1 VKIFFCYEAFFGTG
15 NIASISS
22 FELSSTYRFV
32 TVFNPHLMAALLIL
46 KLVIPFALVAVV
58 FGVLCR
64 VLVLN
69 EWHLFYLVIALADV
83 MTLNFFFLVRD
94 YGSWLEI
101 GSSISQ
107 FALTNFFLIIQLIL
121 FGISQ
126 FLLRKVSKSSRDVK
140 YNELKKQ

>member
-64 VLVLN
+64 ALTLN
-69 EWHLFYLVIALADV
+69 EWRLFYLVIALADV
-83 MTLNFFFLVRD
+83 MTMNFFFLVRD
-94 YGSWLEI
+94 NGSWLEI